1 MCYYFVST
9 ILVYSFRVEE
19 QKRNEKGEQAKT
31 STSYL
36 FILLQLDLCVV
47 CERLLHTLNVVR
59 VEPKCKF
66 SKTPYSSHGAI
77 YIALII
83 FLKLLFWGGK
93 LKPADSENN
102 PFGHSVQIQLKIAPS
117 KFQFKKKNNRNYLLH
132 IGFGFG
138 FQFLVMTEN
147 FHWPNQWVHHI
158 KYDCSDVHV
167 YVSGRTN
174 ERVSECICVILYGN
188 Q

>member
-83 FLKLLFWGGK
+83 FFETSFLRGQIETGRQRKQ
-93 LKPADSENN
+93 
-102 PFGHSVQIQLKIAPS
+102 SVRTLSANSIEDCALEVSI
-117 KFQFKKKNNRNYLLH
+117 KKNNRNYLLH

-147 FHWPNQWVHHI
+147 FH
-158 KYDCSDVHV
+158 
-167 YVSGRTN
+167 
-174 ERVSECICVILYGN
+174 
-188 Q
+188 